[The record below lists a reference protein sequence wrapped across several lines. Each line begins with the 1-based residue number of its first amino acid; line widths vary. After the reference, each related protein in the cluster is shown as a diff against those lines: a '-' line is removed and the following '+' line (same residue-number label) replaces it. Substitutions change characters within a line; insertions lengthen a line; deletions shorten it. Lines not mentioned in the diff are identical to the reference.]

1 VTIPLSNW
9 LALRESVDSAARS
22 QTLTQAIADSL
33 SHTRPVR
40 ILDLGTGA
48 GSNVRYLSPRLPT
61 PQHWL
66 VVDRDPALL
75 AQVQAPMASTQGYV
89 IETRAME
96 LGGLDD
102 PSLFAGRDLVT
113 ASALLDLVSDRW
125 LAVLAARCR
134 EAGAAVLF
142 ALNYDGRSHCAPI
155 EPEDAEILALF
166 NRHQRASDK
175 GFGPAAGP
183 DAADSAAKR
192 FSDAGYRVRRE
203 PSNWILPPDARDLQR
218 ALIEGWVEASEEIAP
233 ERSPRIHA
241 WLARR
246 LAHVDAGRSH
256 IIVCHED
263 VAAWP

>member
-1 VTIPLSNW
+1 M
-9 LALRESVDSAARS
+9 
-22 QTLTQAIADSL
+22 ADSL
-33 SHTRPVR
+33 ADWLQLREGSDASARSKALTQLVADSVPASRPLRV
-40 ILDLGTGA
+40 LDLGTGT
-48 GSNVRYLSPRLPT
+48 GSNVRYLAPRLPV

-75 AQVQAPMASTQGYV
+75 AKIRPPLAGCD

-96 LGGLDD
+96 LGALDD
-102 PSLFAGRDLVT
+102 ASLFAGRDLVT

-125 LAVLAARCR
+125 LSALAARCR
-134 EAGAAVLF
+134 DAGAAVLF

-155 EPEDAEILALF
+155 EPEDAEVLALF
-166 NRHQRASDK
+166 NRHQRRSDK

-183 DAADSAAKR
+183 DATDLTAKH
-192 FSDAGYRVRRE
+192 FTAAGYRVRRE
-203 PSNWILPPDARDLQR
+203 SSNWFLPPDARELQR
-218 ALIEGWVEASEEIAP
+218 QLMEGWAEASAETAP
-233 ERSPRIHA
+233 DRAPMIRA

-256 IIVCHED
+256 IIVCHQD